1 MTNRQF
7 PGNFGKFRRR
17 TAEYVVLAVA
27 LIQGVLTAPAQSR
40 VMNQP
45 PSNEVIYARPEIA
58 AALAEH
64 YEALEGDVTRPD
76 IEGGNPSNR
85 GGNLLGKPA
94 NVRADSTPSGLVR
107 IGAGQKFGSSRNSNG
122 IVGGHSGRSPND
134 IRVERSFRNFD
145 GIGGG
150 HPFGNL
156 DGSGAGESA
165 RNLDSIGGGNLVRAL
180 DGFQTAQLARHLD
193 GIGGGNMV
201 RSLRNFESGYSAR
214 NLDSIG
220 GGNLVRS
227 ANDFQDG
234 YSARNLDSIGG
245 GNLVR
250 RSSDSENG
258 YSVRTLDSIGR
269 RSLAKN
275 PNFVDIDD
283 EETVWQ
289 SSNDLENEESAF
301 QRRPHYLLPVVIL
314 RKSFKDRNPTAYGIE
329 NHLNLDAIGGG
340 NLLKK

>member
-165 RNLDSIGGGNLVRAL
+165 RNLDSIGGG
-180 DGFQTAQLARHLD
+180 GT
-193 GIGGGNMV
+193 
-201 RSLRNFESGYSAR
+201 EPR
-214 NLDSIG
+214 NLDRIG
-220 GGNLVRS
+220 RGHLLRDPRHGLDTLTGISFGESKRSRGFNNRPGTFDEIDRS
-227 ANDFQDG
+227 AFDDFGKRDSDG
-234 YSARNLDSIGG
+234 LGKRNIDEIDRTGFDSFVKRNLDEIDRAGW
-245 GNLVR
+245 
-250 RSSDSENG
+250 NG
-258 YSVRTLDSIGR
+258 
-269 RSLAKN
+269 
-275 PNFVDIDD
+275 
-283 EETVWQ
+283 
-289 SSNDLENEESAF
+289 
-301 QRRPHYLLPVVIL
+301 
-314 RKSFKDRNPTAYGIE
+314 
-329 NHLNLDAIGGG
+329 
-340 NLLKK
+340 LLKRDLFEAYPRDRLH